1 MADHILDNINELIKR
16 KNIIRDPKFV
26 DAWKEAFIAINMGKD
41 PKELFEEC
49 KKQYKTDP
57 DYDTY
62 KLLAA
67 AKILNEAPKGG
78 SGRGGSRPG
87 AGRKKGQKIKED
99 CELKKARSIRM
110 TDEEYPLVL
119 DFLKKLRADK
129 KQ

>member
-78 SGRGGSRPG
+78 SDQDREP
-87 AGRKKGQKIKED
+87 AEKK
-99 CELKKARSIRM
+99 
-110 TDEEYPLVL
+110 
-119 DFLKKLRADK
+119 DK
-129 KQ
+129 K